1 MKVDPFI
8 EAEKPQVTASQRTC
22 GLLEVSKS
30 AYYQRR
36 NGVPSARAV
45 TDAELLEQITA
56 IHAESKGTYG
66 APRIHKEL
74 LHRHVAC
81 WQAQGDQAHAPG
93 RPRGP
98 VQEALAHDHRRRSR
112 RRGGPGPDPAPLRA
126 VRGDGPALRRR
137 HHLHLDLG
145 GLGLPG
151 HGHRPGQPPGRG
163 LGPGRSHA
171 HRAGRRRPH
180 HGLRQ
185 PGTRARASSF
195 IRTGAVNTRAGTS
208 PSWPGP
214 TASCSRSGARANAGT
229 TPWPRSSS
237 PPSSASSSTRVMA
250 DEGRT
255 STRCLRV
262 HRGLVQHPPA
272 ALDARLPQPRSIRSC
287 PPQRRAS
294 GGMINTSN
302 LSVEPDQSQRPGG
315 ACWPAARRVHPGEC
329 RTAALRGRA
338 NWADP
343 PASAWL
349 GAPGGVPLTIDRRPG
364 VMILLF
370 NWPQRLLELALRTL
384 TPAVVRFAQ
393 GPSSM

>member
-1 MKVDPFI
+1 MRLDPFI
-8 EAEKPQVTASQRTC
+8 EAEKTAGHSVQRTC
-22 GLLEVSKS
+22 GLFEVSKS

-36 NGVPSARAV
+36 NGAPSARAV

-74 LHRHVAC
+74 LHRHVAAGKRKVTRLMR
-81 WQAQGDQAHAPG
+81 QAGLEGRCKKRWRTTTVADPTAEAARDLIQRHFGPCEDMDRRYVGDITYISTWEGWAYLPRSSTWPAAGSWAGPWPITCAPSWSKT
-93 RPRGP
+93 RSPWPLPTEHPRR
-98 VQEALAHDHRRRSR
+98 VSFF
-112 RRGGPGPDPAPLRA
+112 
-126 VRGDGPALRRR
+126 
-137 HHLHLDLG
+137 
-145 GLGLPG
+145 
-151 HGHRPGQPPGRG
+151 
-163 LGPGRSHA
+163 
-171 HRAGRRRPH
+171 
-180 HGLRQ
+180 
-185 PGTRARASSF
+185 TRTA
-195 IRTGAVNTRAGTS
+195 AVNTRVESS

-214 TASCSRSGARANAGT
+214 TAWCCRSGARANAGT
-229 TPWPRSSS
+229 TRWPRASS
-237 PPSSASSSTRVMA
+237 PPSSVSSSTRA
-250 DEGRT
+250 HGRRGPDFVALSSSTPGWYNT
-255 STRCLRV
+255 SPTPQR
-262 HRGLVQHPPA
+262 
-272 ALDARLPQPRSIRSC
+272 RLPQPADYEVPS
-287 PPQRRAS
+287 QRRAS
-294 GGMINTSN
+294 GGIINTSN
-302 LSVEPDQSQRPGG
+302 MSVEPDQSQRPAG